1 MATVEILAAS
11 GGKAGQIELAPAI
24 FEAKIRAHLFHAEV
38 RRQLAKRRA
47 GTHSTKNRASVSGGG
62 IKPWK
67 QKGTG
72 RARQGTIRAPQWA
85 GGGVV
90 FGPTPR
96 NYEHKL
102 SKKTRRAA
110 LTGAISLRHK
120 EGALVIADG
129 LALPEAKTRRAI
141 ELLGA
146 LGVAGKSVL
155 FVTATPHA
163 QLELS
168 VRNLRGIDVI
178 RAEGLN
184 VYDVL
189 RHERLVIA
197 KEAVAAL
204 EQRLNAANAGSES

>member
-1 MATVEILAAS
+1 MATVDVLQAS
-11 GGKAGQIELAPAI
+11 GGKAGRIELDPAI
-24 FEAKIRAHLFHAEV
+24 FEGRIREHLFHAEV

-47 GTHSTKNRASVSGGG
+47 GTHATKNRAAVSGGG

-96 NYEHKL
+96 NYEHRL
-102 SKKTRRAA
+102 NKKTRRAA
-110 LTGAISLRHK
+110 LVGAISLRNK
-120 EGALVIADG
+120 EGALVVADG
-129 LALPEAKTRRAI
+129 LALSEYKTKRGV
-141 ELLGA
+141 EMLGA

-155 FVTATPHA
+155 VVTASPQP
-163 QLELS
+163 QLERSLG
-168 VRNLRGIDVI
+168 NLPGVDVI

-197 KEAVAAL
+197 RDAVAAL
-204 EQRLNAANAGSES
+204 AQRLNKNGGDA

>member
-1 MATVEILAAS
+1 MATVDVLAAG
-11 GGKAGQIELAPAI
+11 GGKAGKIELDPEVFAG
-24 FEAKIRAHLFHAEV
+24 KIRAHLFHAEV

-47 GTHSTKNRASVSGGG
+47 GTHSTKNRAAVSGGG

-96 NYEHKL
+96 NYEHRL
-102 SKKTRRAA
+102 NKKTRRAA
-110 LTGAISLRHK
+110 LVGAISLRNK
-120 EGALVIADG
+120 EGALLVADG
-129 LALPEAKTRRAI
+129 LALSEYKTKRGL
-141 ELLGA
+141 ELLDK
-146 LGVAGKSVL
+146 LGVSGKSVL
-155 FVTATPHA
+155 VVTADAQP
-163 QLELS
+163 QLERSLAN
-168 VRNLRGIDVI
+168 VPGVDVI
-178 RAEGLN
+178 RAAGLN

-197 KEAVAAL
+197 RDAVGTLA
-204 EQRLNAANAGSES
+204 QRLNKTGAEA